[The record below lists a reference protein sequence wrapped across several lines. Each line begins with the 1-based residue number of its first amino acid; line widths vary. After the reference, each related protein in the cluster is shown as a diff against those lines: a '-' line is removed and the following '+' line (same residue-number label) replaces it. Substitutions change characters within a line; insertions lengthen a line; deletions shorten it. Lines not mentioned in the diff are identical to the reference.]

1 MQFINLFKYLIAIIF
16 LIGNV
21 IVYAYSF
28 DTLKYKTYVDSLSK
42 WSYHSPNKAVT
53 IGKELYV
60 YTEKI
65 NDLASNE
72 SVLNSLSLAYYYMG
86 NRKESLLYLNILK
99 NLYYKQNN
107 FDKLSLIYNRIGAIY
122 QDWSLY
128 TEALNSFNKAY
139 KYALK
144 SKNQSRIAQCYNNLG
159 LINKEQGN
167 YDKAFDYFIKAKEV
181 YIQLNDKRNLAF
193 TLNNIGIIYK
203 RIKSFDKALSYFL
216 QSIELKK
223 SIGDIRTLPN
233 SYGNIAE
240 LYIDQGDYTNAEK
253 WFKESLILRTQ
264 NNDQENIIRDLL
276 ALLRIYTLTNNLP
289 KAKEYLS
296 EVELKLK
303 NNSSILDIRRNYY
316 ETISL
321 FYEKSKD
328 FKNAFIYFKKAK
340 ELSDSIFNEET
351 AHKALELEYIVNS
364 EQKEQEI
371 NELRLE
377 NQKSLE
383 KLRNELTFKYILL
396 IILVSVFS
404 ILLIL
409 FIRYK
414 IGLKA
419 RLAIEEK
426 NIHIEKINEELIT
439 VNDELEQRVKERT
452 EELEKEMQIKE
463 ETLQKLEIALKKAEE
478 SNYLKDAFLANI
490 NHEIRTPLSAIIGLT
505 EVLKSRIS
513 NTNPEIEKFV
523 DGIAQSS
530 NRLFNLLNNIID
542 LSRVQANDIIPHID
556 SCNPNQLVR
565 KVGDLFVFRIN
576 EKKLELSYILGEV
589 PKMKCDKDL
598 TFKVLVD
605 ILDNAVKY
613 TEKGKIEI
621 STSVI
626 SNGKEV
632 MISVSDTGIGIDE
645 SYLPNVFETFRQES
659 MGYNRLYQGAGLGL
673 PLSQRMIKLM
683 GGRLEL
689 SSKKNFGTTVNIIL
703 PASEVNIEK
712 QTTPSFVQDNKDIPD
727 AKILLVED
735 DDFNALYIKTI
746 VESVAMV
753 DWVKD
758 GNEAI
763 SIIEKSKKPYDIVIL
778 DINLPN
784 QWEGISLQKE
794 IRKKFPEY
802 NNVPFVA
809 QTAYSFNTDKEKI
822 LNNGFVEYFT
832 KPLNSEHFL
841 NSIKFLLI
849 NNSKK

>member
-1 MQFINLFKYLIAIIF
+1 MHFINLSKYLVVIF
-16 LIGNV
+16 VFISS

-28 DTLKYKTYVDSLSK
+28 DTLKYKIYVDSLSK
-42 WSYHSPNKAVT
+42 WVYNSPNKAIN
-53 IGKELYV
+53 IGKELYI

-65 NDLASNE
+65 KDLASYK
-72 SVLNSLSLAYYYMG
+72 SVLNDLSLAYYFIG

-99 NLYYKQNN
+99 NQYLKENN
-107 FDKLSLIYNRIGAIY
+107 FDNLSLINNRIGAIY

-128 TEALNSFNKAY
+128 FEALNYFNKAY

-144 SKNQSRIAQCYNNLG
+144 SKNQSRIAQCFNNLG

-167 YDKAFDYFIKAKEV
+167 YDKAFDYFIKAKEI
-181 YIQLNDKRNLAF
+181 YSQLNDKRNLAYI
-193 TLNNIGIIYK
+193 LNNIGIVYK

-216 QSIELKK
+216 QSVELKK

-240 LYIDQGDYTNAEK
+240 LYLDQNDYTNAEK
-253 WFKESLILRTQ
+253 WFKESIILRTQ

-276 ALLRIYTLTNNLP
+276 ALSKLYILSNNLL
-289 KAKEYLS
+289 KAKEYLN
-296 EVELKLK
+296 EVELKIK
-303 NNSSILDIRRNYY
+303 NKNTILDIRRYYNEVAALYY
-316 ETISL
+316 EKTN
-321 FYEKSKD
+321 D
-328 FKNAFIYFKKAK
+328 FKNAFIYFKNAK
-340 ELSDSIFNEET
+340 ELSDSIFNEKT
-351 AHKALELEYIVNS
+351 THKALELEYIVNS

-377 NQKSLE
+377 NQKALE
-383 KLRNELTFKYILL
+383 KIRNELTFKYILL

-452 EELEKEMQIKE
+452 EELEKEMQLKE
-463 ETLQKLEIALKKAEE
+463 ETLKKLEIALKKAEE

-513 NTNPEIEKFV
+513 NTNPEVEKFV

-542 LSRVQANDIIPHID
+542 LSRVQANDIVPHID

-565 KVGDLFVFRIN
+565 KAGDLFVFRIN

-589 PKMKCDKDL
+589 PNMKCDKDL

-621 STSVI
+621 ATSVI

-683 GGRLEL
+683 GGRIEL

-703 PASEVNIEK
+703 PVSDVNFEK
-712 QTTPSFVQDNKDIPD
+712 QTPPLFVQENKEIHD

-746 VESVAMV
+746 IESIATV

-758 GNEAI
+758 GNDAI
-763 SIIEKSKKPYDIVIL
+763 TTIENSEKPYDVVIL

-784 QWEGISLQKE
+784 QWEGIALQNA

-802 NNVPFVA
+802 NNVPFAA
-809 QTAYSFNTDKEKI
+809 QTAYSFYSDKEKI

-832 KPLNSEHFL
+832 KPLNSEHFI
-841 NSIKFLLI
+841 NSIKFLLV
-849 NNSKK
+849 NKPKK